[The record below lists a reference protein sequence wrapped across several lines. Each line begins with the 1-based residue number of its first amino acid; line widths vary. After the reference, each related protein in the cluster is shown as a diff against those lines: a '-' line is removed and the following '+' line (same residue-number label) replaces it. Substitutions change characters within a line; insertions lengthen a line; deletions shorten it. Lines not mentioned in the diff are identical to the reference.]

1 MHAAAERA
9 LAETRLQI
17 GHYRDKPLDSANRV
31 IALDCVIAEVGRDI
45 EARFGCRVRLDLDRV
60 DVTPRTAHELGRATC
75 EALQNA
81 ARHGRSGEIRVRL
94 DRRARVL
101 RLLVEDDGSGII
113 DLTDGGARTFGL
125 SSMRER
131 AERLGGHCSIVSAPA
146 DGTRVA
152 IEVPRR

>member
-1 MHAAAERA
+1 MQTALAEREPDNGERLARVHAAAERA

-81 ARHGRSGEIRVRL
+81 ARHGAPERSASGSTAAPVCSDCSSRTTAPASSTSPTAVRARSG
-94 DRRARVL
+94 
-101 RLLVEDDGSGII
+101 
-113 DLTDGGARTFGL
+113 
-125 SSMRER
+125 
-131 AERLGGHCSIVSAPA
+131 
-146 DGTRVA
+146 
-152 IEVPRR
+152 